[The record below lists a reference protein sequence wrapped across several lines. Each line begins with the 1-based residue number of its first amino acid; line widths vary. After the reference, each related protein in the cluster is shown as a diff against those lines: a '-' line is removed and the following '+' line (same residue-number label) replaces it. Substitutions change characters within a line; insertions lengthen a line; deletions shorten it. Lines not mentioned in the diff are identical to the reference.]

1 MFVIVNSHPPTSWTA
16 ALRRGLRA
24 VGPPLGRALLAAG
37 LLLGLA
43 RCDWTASAPEEDAVV
58 VEAFLET
65 GAPLPSITLRQTA
78 PLSVTKGGVQ
88 DAASGAEV
96 VLVHDG
102 RRVVYRERSGAP
114 GHYDPLF
121 QDTVAA
127 QVPWALTVEWEGA
140 TARAQGQTP
149 RPISITEVCVDVP
162 SAPVQAIRVD
172 SLRRDSL
179 DIPAT
184 LDYIY
189 PIDVRVRWPST
200 PDIAI
205 GDTAAWVRAQVRPDA
220 SPFPSEVVEFFLEPA
235 AIQREQAYVRTD
247 SGRRWQGVYAV
258 PVDSSDDDLL
268 PTHDVTAALVRGD
281 TAFAEFAQSRTDPDR
296 REPISNVEGGLGIAT
311 AVSVD
316 SVVVE
321 GVTTPGTA
329 RCVSP

>member
-1 MFVIVNSHPPTSWTA
+1 MDAHPSTSWTA

-24 VGPPLGRALLAAG
+24 VGPLLGRTLLALG

-43 RCDWTASAPEEDAVV
+43 RCDWTASSPETDAVV

-65 GAPLPSITLRQTA
+65 GAPFPSVTLRQTA
-78 PLSVTKGGVQ
+78 PLSATKAGIQ

-96 VLVHDG
+96 TLVHDG
-102 RRVVYRERSGAP
+102 RRAVYRERSGEP
-114 GHYDPLF
+114 GRYDPLVL
-121 QDTVAA
+121 DTVAA
-127 QVPWALTVEWEGA
+127 QVPWALTVEWEGT
-140 TARAQGQTP
+140 TARAQGRTP
-149 RPISITEVCVDVP
+149 RPISIAEVCVDVP
-162 SAPVQAIRVD
+162 STPVQAIRVD

-179 DIPAT
+179 DIPAS

-189 PIDVRVRWPST
+189 PIDVRVQWPSRSGV
-200 PDIAI
+200 AA
-205 GDTAAWVRAQVRPDA
+205 GDAAAWVRSQVRPNA

-235 AIQREQAYVRTD
+235 AIQRELDYERTD
-247 SGRRWQGVYAV
+247 SGRRWEGVYAV
-258 PVDSSDDDLL
+258 PVDSSDNDLL

-296 REPISNVEGGLGIAT
+296 REPISNVDGGLGIAT

-316 SVVVE
+316 SVMVE
-321 GVTTPGTA
+321 GVTTPGTT